1 MTRTYFA
8 ATLIRNGK
16 VQEVDVQGGAVSEHH
31 ECDYRKA
38 LVLIGA
44 VSLKYPLAFLAF
56 LILGLIYAVYH
67 IIKDR
72 KKNDEAGSAG
82 DGSPS

>member
-1 MTRTYFA
+1 MYRAERF
-8 ATLIRNGK
+8 RNTIS
-16 VQEVDVQGGAVSEHH
+16 VTIA
-31 ECDYRKA
+31 A

-82 DGSPS
+82 DGQS